1 MPFRRLMGGIPLIRK
16 IVRHGTICSM
26 TKNAYS
32 HRKTFRTLMFKMYLL
47 AEKVIY
53 HKNICIFVAQIMA
66 KIHFLY
72 YILKKRSV
80 MLDLQSEMWETSNV
94 RKKGMMTRA
103 YSVGWLQFLVLRQF
117 SQPPIEEVVYQCHAS
132 LWIKKLYGYWRAQY
146 KKMSQLSKIL
156 VTVGVVFLFIIV
168 FGAIA
173 DAISDAGQTPGV
185 FGLIALCALIGALRA
200 IWK

>member
-1 MPFRRLMGGIPLIRK
+1 MGGIPLIRK

-80 MLDLQSEMWETSNV
+80 MLDLQSEM
-94 RKKGMMTRA
+94 
-103 YSVGWLQFLVLRQF
+103 
-117 SQPPIEEVVYQCHAS
+117 
-132 LWIKKLYGYWRAQY
+132 
-146 KKMSQLSKIL
+146 
-156 VTVGVVFLFIIV
+156 
-168 FGAIA
+168 
-173 DAISDAGQTPGV
+173 
-185 FGLIALCALIGALRA
+185 
-200 IWK
+200 